1 MLKFQQPSISGSECG
16 SSLVEF
22 TILMPLLL
30 SAFSTGFS
38 QVFET
43 QMREQALTSFTFS
56 LARSVELGVTR
67 DELAEFAS
75 LLQADARFE
84 HPPTLTF
91 DCPDVLQFC
100 SVTANYRDANHTSLF
115 DGRLVHDSL
124 RSDFAAIDL
133 GMIR

>member
-1 MLKFQQPSISGSECG
+1 MLKSHQPKIAGSDSG

-22 TILMPLLL
+22 TMLMPLLL
-30 SAFSTGFS
+30 SVFSIGFS

-43 QMREQALTSFTFS
+43 QMREQALTAFTYS
-56 LARSVELGVTR
+56 LARAVELGATR

-84 HPPTLTF
+84 HPPKLTF

-100 SVTANYRDANHTSLF
+100 SVTTSYREANHTSLI

-124 RSDFAAIDL
+124 RLDFEAIDL
-133 GMIR
+133 GAIR

>member
-1 MLKFQQPSISGSECG
+1 MLKILQPAISGSECG

-22 TILMPLLL
+22 TILMPVLL
-30 SAFSTGFS
+30 SVFSIGFS

-56 LARSVELGVTR
+56 LARAVELGATR

-100 SVTANYRDANHTSLF
+100 SLTTSYREANHTSLI

-124 RSDFAAIDL
+124 RSEFEAVDL
-133 GMIR
+133 GTIR

>member
-1 MLKFQQPSISGSECG
+1 MLKSHQPETAGSECG
-16 SSLVEF
+16 SALVEF
-22 TILMPLLL
+22 TMLMPVLL
-30 SAFSTGFS
+30 SVFSIGFS

-43 QMREQALTSFTFS
+43 QMREQALTAFTFS
-56 LARSVELGVTR
+56 LARAVELGGTR

-91 DCPDVLQFC
+91 ECAEGSQIC
-100 SVTANYRDANHTSLF
+100 SLAASYREVSHTSLL
-115 DGRLVHDSL
+115 DVGLVHASL
-124 RSDFAAIDL
+124 RSEFEIVDL

>member
-1 MLKFQQPSISGSECG
+1 MLKFQLPSISGSECG

-22 TILMPLLL
+22 TILMPLLI
-30 SAFSTGFS
+30 SVFSTGFS
-38 QVFET
+38 QVLET
-43 QMREQALTSFTFS
+43 QMREQALTAFTFS
-56 LARSVELGVTR
+56 LAREVELGASR

-100 SVTANYRDANHTSLF
+100 SVTTSYREANHTSLI

-124 RSDFAAIDL
+124 RLDFEAIDL
-133 GMIR
+133 GAI

>member
-1 MLKFQQPSISGSECG
+1 MLKSHPPEIEDSECG

-22 TILMPLLL
+22 TVLMPLLL
-30 SAFSTGFS
+30 SVFSIGFS

-43 QMREQALTSFTFS
+43 QMREQALTAFTFS
-56 LARSVELGVTR
+56 MARAVELGVSR
-67 DELAEFAS
+67 EEVAEFARV
-75 LLQADARFE
+75 LQADARFE

-100 SVTANYRDANHTSLF
+100 SLNTSYRDANHTSLI

-124 RSDFAAIDL
+124 HSEFEAVDL
-133 GMIR
+133 GTIR